1 MAKRI
6 DPMSGMSI
14 NDILNIDPARLMQIT
29 ERKELRQM
37 VSRLASAANKRL
49 KRAEKA
55 GRLSYAVSRTKAEGK
70 FSVAGKSVAELKQE
84 FQRARAFL
92 QDKTTTAKGYK
103 KSTQT
108 VVGKLQELGYKVTES
123 DASRMLNLYTELRA
137 KDSDIRNREE
147 RYKYLDELNE
157 IMNDVDMGHDL
168 IASTLD
174 DIEAMLSGIEGGN
187 NGTDGSNSG
196 FFEV

>member
-1 MAKRI
+1 MAKRY

-14 NDILNIDPARLMQIT
+14 NDILNINPEKLMQIT
-29 ERKELRQM
+29 DRKELRQM

-55 GRLSYAVSRTKAEGK
+55 GRVSYAVSRTKAEGK

-84 FQRARAFL
+84 YQRAKMFL

-103 KSTQT
+103 KSAQT
-108 VVGKLQELGYKVTES
+108 VVGKLQELGYQVTE
-123 DASRMLNLYTELRA
+123 DEAGKMLKLYTELRA
-137 KDSDIRNREE
+137 KDSNIRNREE

-157 IMNDVDMGHDL
+157 IMNDTDMSHDL
-168 IASTLD
+168 ISSTLD
-174 DIEAMLSGIEGGN
+174 DIESMLSGFDRGGVN
-187 NGTDGSNSG
+187 DGSNSG
-196 FFEV
+196 FFEI

>member
-1 MAKRI
+1 MPKQI
-6 DPMSGMSI
+6 DPMAGMSI
-14 NDILNIDPARLMQIT
+14 NDILNLDPSKLMQMT

-84 FQRARAFL
+84 YQRAKAFL

-103 KSTQT
+103 KSAQI
-108 VVGKLQELGYKVTES
+108 VVGKLQELGYQVTEA
-123 DASRMLNLYTELRA
+123 DAGKMLNLYSELRA
-137 KDSDIRNREE
+137 KDSNIRNREE

-157 IMNDVDMGHDL
+157 IMNDTDMLHDL

-174 DIEAMLSGIEGGN
+174 DIEAMLSGFDGGGWN
-187 NGTDGSNSG
+187 DGSNSG
-196 FFEV
+196 FFEI